1 MSSYNYAAP
10 TAAPAYGL
18 FPAGQT
24 SPNAFAGFHQ
34 SPRDMHNM
42 YASFGASSPQ
52 QGGAQAQGQSGM
64 GSLKKL
70 VSRK

>member
-10 TAAPAYGL
+10 TAAPAYGI

-24 SPNAFAGFHQ
+24 SPNAFAAFHQ

-42 YASFGASSPQ
+42 YASFGAASTQSGQ
-52 QGGAQAQGQSGM
+52 SQGQSGVN
-64 GSLKKL
+64 SLKKL